1 MEEGQALLGGKTF
14 DEYSKA
20 LLSTLIQATRL
31 SNQLPDSEEYS
42 YYTTYPTFPSRMKN
56 LGASLLNRGQQ
67 LISHTVGTESSLT
80 KIDPQIDDLNDKFNS
95 DVVEALDVLLE
106 QVVCKSLG
114 KHPKV
119 QDLYLDTKGHE
130 TDKTSLVAKTI
141 HFREKV

>member
-1 MEEGQALLGGKTF
+1 MEEGQALLDGKTF

-67 LISHTVGTESSLT
+67 LISHTAGTESSLT

-106 QVVCKSLG
+106 QVVCTNLG
-114 KHPKV
+114 QP
-119 QDLYLDTKGHE
+119 
-130 TDKTSLVAKTI
+130 
-141 HFREKV
+141 